1 MVLVGV
7 QPTLMQVPPTCSR
20 SIAATFQ
27 PARASASASGLPD
40 WPVPMITASYAG
52 LPMLP
57 PGKNGK
63 GRADPRPLRERIA
76 AAQYHSGMHF
86 AALFAASLAAT
97 TAFAQDSAQLLEQ
110 AKRRWAE
117 SPHGPMLERILPPT

>member
-20 SIAATFQ
+20 SITATFQ
-27 PARASASASGLPD
+27 PARASAIASGLPD

-63 GRADPRPLRERIA
+63 RFARCPQALRGRIA
-76 AAQYHSGMHF
+76 AAQYNSGMHLA

-97 TAFAQDSAQLLEQ
+97 AALAQDSAQLVEQ
-110 AKRRWAE
+110 A
-117 SPHGPMLERILPPT
+117 